1 MYHDK
6 PRKSRLQLAGR
17 ALAVLA
23 VLAALVLGGATLGRR
38 VSRDLQ
44 DQAAGALRQAVLDA
58 VVQCYAVEGKYPENL
73 AVLESEYGLQINH
86 ERFIVTYDVFASNQL
101 PDVSV
106 LVK

>member
-6 PRKSRLQLAGR
+6 PRRSRLQLAGR
-17 ALAVLA
+17 T
-23 VLAALVLGGATLGRR
+23 LAALTVLTVLIFSVAALGRQ
-38 VSRDLQ
+38 VNKDLQ
-44 DQAAGALRQAVLDA
+44 NQAAGALRQAVLDA

-73 AVLESEYGLQINH
+73 ATLEAEYGLQINH

-106 LVK
+106 LIK